1 MSENLNQKIIN
12 NAVSAYLMLFISWM
26 LLLNKTNSYINNDF
40 VKNHTKSSIVIHLM
54 IILNTLI
61 FLFYKL
67 FWNIVIVDI
76 SLNIIIANIIF
87 FLIWIVFI
95 NGIYNAISWK
105 EFKIWNFIQK
115 TKWINLDINNDN
127 NFDEKDKLN
136 VLLSHIPF
144 IWFIVWSKINNEKVE
159 NIIKLNL
166 FISVIICLIYIFWYD
181 NITSIFVLFY
191 IIFIVFSWVDLYSR
205 DELISIELPYYFLPK
220 WKIILQKVLFKYF
233 LNYFKWDF
241 KKFEDL
247 KNEQFNK
254 AEELKNQDLKY
265 LEKNQD
271 LKLNKNM
278 IYIPILNFIF
288 LLQKENKYSIHIRN
302 GIVIS
307 IIMIIILLLIF
318 TSIISSRWIIL
329 LAFPICFWL
338 WKINELTYR
347 MPYIYELYRFYKYI
361 SNLFSKS
368 KKQIQEKK
376 NEVVEL
382 NLKVK

>member
-26 LLLNKTNSYINNDF
+26 LLLNKTNPYINNDF
-40 VKNHTKSSIVIHLM
+40 VKNHTRSSIVIHIM

-67 FWNIVIVDI
+67 FWNIVLFWFN
-76 SLNIIIANIIF
+76 LNIIIANIIF
-87 FLIWIVFI
+87 FLIWIIFI
-95 NGIYNAISWK
+95 NWIYHAILWK

-115 TKWINLDINNDN
+115 TKWISLDINNDN

-144 IWFIVWSKINNEKVE
+144 IWFIVWSKINNEKIE

-166 FISVIICLIYIFWYD
+166 FISVIICLIYILWYN

-205 DELISIELPYYFLPK
+205 DEIISINLPYYFLPR

-241 KKFEDL
+241 KNF
-247 KNEQFNK
+247 
-254 AEELKNQDLKY
+254 EELKIKQFDKYNEIKKIDLEY
-265 LEKNQD
+265 LNNKEN
-271 LKLNKNM
+271 LKLSKNL

-288 LLQKENKYSIHIRN
+288 LFQNENKYSIHIRN
-302 GIVIS
+302 WIIIS
-307 IIMIIILLLIF
+307 ILVIILIILNL
-318 TSIISSRWIIL
+318 TMIISSKWLIL
-329 LAFPICFWL
+329 ILFPICFWL
-338 WKINELTYR
+338 WKLNDITYR
-347 MPYIYELYRFYKYI
+347 MPYIYEIYRSYKYI
-361 SNLFSKS
+361 LHFFYKS
-368 KKQIQEKK
+368 KKQIKEKS
-376 NEVVEL
+376 NEVKEL

>member
-1 MSENLNQKIIN
+1 MSENINQKIII
-12 NAVSAYLMLFISWM
+12 NAVSAYFMVFISWM

-40 VKNHTKSSIVIHLM
+40 VKNHTKASIIIHLM
-54 IILNTLI
+54 ITLNTII

-67 FWNIVIVDI
+67 FWNIIFLWF

-87 FLIWIVFI
+87 LLIWILFI
-95 NGIYNAISWK
+95 NGIYNAISSR
-105 EFKIWNFIQK
+105 EFNIWNFIQK
-115 TKWINLDINNDN
+115 TKWISLDINNDK

-144 IWFIVWSKINNEKVE
+144 VWFIVWAKINNKKVE

-166 FISVIICLIYIFWYD
+166 LISVIICLIYIFWYD
-181 NITSIFVLFY
+181 NITSIFILFY

-220 WKIILQKVLFKYF
+220 WKIILQKVIFKYF

-241 KKFEDL
+241 KNFEEL
-247 KNEQFNK
+247 KIEQFNK
-254 AEELKNQDLKY
+254 FEEFKKQDLKK
-265 LEKNQD
+265 LEESPE

-288 LLQKENKYSIHIRN
+288 LFQNENKYSIHIRN

-347 MPYIYELYRFYKYI
+347 MPYIYEIYRFYKYI
-361 SNLFSKS
+361 SNIFVKS

-376 NEVVEL
+376 NEVIEV